1 MKQSLLLT
9 LIFSALYSFGQNNYE
24 KAWKEMNENKWG
36 EASRLLTEA
45 MKDPETFQDA
55 YISKMYLESYRGK
68 EDEISDFEK
77 TFYKKANNPYPYIYA
92 LWFNEA
98 VIGESGAK
106 KYAHQIDLLN
116 HLIDDPNAPGTLI
129 GSANYQLGL
138 HNTFTNNFE
147 KCPQYYNRVGNL
159 KNWQFTGPFENLS
172 QSGFYKNHGPVD
184 HPEPDA
190 VFKSLTNADIK
201 WFVPSTEIKEGWTV
215 VDNQFNNY
223 SAVVYAQNFVNSTT
237 DQEMYCDAGCS
248 GSLKVWINDE
258 LIIYEPE
265 ERVTEM
271 DAYIA
276 KCKLKKGVNRVLV
289 QLGFTNNSFP
299 NFTIRFTDEKQQLIS
314 GISGSSVYSPYPKVT
329 GGSSQ
334 QKLSLS
340 FAEAY
345 FLEKIEKAPN
355 NLLNY
360 LLLSDV
366 YLRNKKL
373 REARN
378 LMSTAL
384 TLAPNNCLVRME
396 IAEILSK
403 EQNRTLLLEEIER
416 IKQLDPDCL
425 LVMELNIK
433 ELFDNQKY
441 DDGAIELTKRIN
453 LYGENEQTAAY
464 KILLLIQ
471 EKKYDALVTEVE
483 RFYTKYPNN
492 PKIVDLMY
500 SIKKD
505 VYKDNKGAMKV
516 FESYMKNNF
525 DYNTFI
531 KYADYLSQQGNEEK
545 ALAIRKRMTE
555 YFPYS
560 PREFYALSKYFYSAK
575 QFDKAEEYA
584 KQSLSLAPYN
594 ETYWEQLGDVKNEK
608 KNIKEAMEAYN
619 LSLKY
624 NPNQYIILNKIRK
637 LNGKPEAYK
646 LLPEINIDSF
656 VKADKIAEAKNADYG
671 YYYIL
676 DQKDVILY
684 PDGGAEEY
692 YTSVLRITNEKGVDK
707 YKESSI
713 SYDNTQTLLIEK
725 AEVIKK
731 NNTRIDGEQNEN
743 EIVFT
748 NLEAGDVIV
757 YKYRLRNYD
766 HGRLAK
772 EFWDRYYFNGQI
784 YNSLT
789 RYTILVP
796 ADQKIY
802 FTTNNCTISPAI
814 TEIENFKQYSWELK
828 KPEPDKDEPLM
839 PNLTDVSAVLHLSTI
854 PNWKVIADWYSDI
867 SNTNAEEDFEII
879 ALYKKLFPEGKKL
892 TQIQKA
898 RIIYDY
904 IESNI
909 RYSSVSFRQS
919 AFVPQRPSMT
929 LNTRLG
935 DCKDLS
941 SLFVTLARMASIN
954 AQMVLIDTKDN
965 GEKKNIHPGV
975 DFNHCIV
982 KANLDNKDYYIEL
995 TDNDLPFLSLPNNI
1009 LGATIL
1015 EIPYKNSAEKSDLKT
1030 LLPVNKTKDVVKRIV
1045 TIKPV
1050 NSDIE
1055 VSVVT
1060 GKYGNPTSTLRYNF
1074 KNLDYDKQLK
1084 EMEKIVAGSY
1094 KNIVKLKDLKFTGLE
1109 NMSDSIY
1116 YEYNYQVKNEV
1127 SEIGS
1132 IKTFR
1137 VTYPDVVASLD
1148 YFSADTRN
1156 YPIHY
1161 WMYEDIDNYET
1172 VVNISAPAG
1181 TKFIEVPPSENFS
1194 FKDMKYSI
1202 QYTLKTPDKMIITR
1216 KFSTNRQNI
1225 AATDYSLFKTFFE
1238 KIVKA
1243 EQKFIAFK

>member
-1 MKQSLLLT
+1 
-9 LIFSALYSFGQNNYE
+9 
-24 KAWKEMNENKWG
+24 MNENKWG
-36 EASRLLTEA
+36 EASPLLTEA
-45 MKDPETFQDA
+45 MKDPATFQDA
-55 YISKMYLESYRGK
+55 YISKIYLESYRGK
-68 EDEISDFEK
+68 ENEITDFEK
-77 TFYKKANNPYPYIYA
+77 TFYKKADNPYPYIYA

-98 VIGESGAK
+98 VGGDYGAK
-106 KYAHQIDLLN
+106 RFEHQIGLLN
-116 HLIDDPNAPGTLI
+116 HIVDDPNAPGTLV
-129 GSANYQLGL
+129 GSANYSLGL
-138 HNTFTNNFE
+138 HHTFTNHFE
-147 KCPQYYNRVGNL
+147 KCSQYYDRVGNL

-172 QSGFYKNHGPVD
+172 QSGFYKNHGPLD
-184 HPEPDA
+184 HPEPNA
-190 VFKSLTNADIK
+190 LFKSLTNADIK
-201 WFVPSTEIKEGWTV
+201 WFTPSYEIKEGWTV

-223 SAVVYAQNFVNSTT
+223 SAVIYAQNFVNSNS
-237 DQEMYCDAGCS
+237 DQEVYCNAGCS

-276 KCKLKKGVNRVLV
+276 KCNLKKGVNRILI
-289 QLGFTNNSFP
+289 QLGFTNNSFS
-299 NFTIRFTDEKQQLIS
+299 NFTIRFADEKQRLIP
-314 GISGSSVYSPYPKVT
+314 GITGSSVYSPYPKAP
-329 GGSSQ
+329 GNASSHP
-334 QKLSLS
+334 KSLLS

-345 FLEKIEKAPN
+345 FTDKIEKAPN
-355 NLLNY
+355 NLVNY
-360 LLLSDV
+360 LLLADV
-366 YLRNKKL
+366 YLRNKKMIQ
-373 REARN
+373 ARN
-378 LMSTAL
+378 LISTAL
-384 TLAPNNCLVRME
+384 THAPNNCLLRMK

-403 EQNRTLLLEEIER
+403 EQNRTVLLEEIEQ

-441 DDGAIELTKRIN
+441 EDGAKELAKRIS

-464 KILLLIQ
+464 KILLLVQ
-471 EKKYDALVTEVE
+471 EKKYDELVGEVE

-500 SIKKD
+500 AVKKD
-505 VYKDNKGAMKV
+505 VYKDNKAAMKIY
-516 FESYMKNNF
+516 ETYMKNNF
-525 DYNTFI
+525 NYDAFI

-545 ALAIRKRMTE
+545 ALTIRKKMTE
-555 YFPYS
+555 LFPYS
-560 PREFYALSKYFYSAK
+560 PKEFYSLSKYFYEAK

-608 KNIKEAMEAYN
+608 KNITEALEAYN

-637 LNGKPEAYK
+637 LNGKSEAYK
-646 LLPEINIDSF
+646 LLPAINIDSF
-656 VKADKIAEAKNADYG
+656 VKADKINEAKNADYG

-692 YTSVLRITNEKGVDK
+692 FTSVLRITNEKGVDK

-713 SYDNTQTLLIEK
+713 SYYGSQSLLIEK

-731 NNTRIDGEQNEN
+731 NNSRIDGEKNEN

-748 NLEAGDVIV
+748 NLEAGDVVV

-766 HGRLAK
+766 YGRLAK
-772 EFWDRYYFNGQI
+772 DFWDRFYFNGQI

-796 ADQKIY
+796 SDRKIY
-802 FTTNNCTISPAI
+802 FTPNNCNIQPAI

-839 PNLTDVSAVLHLSTI
+839 PTLTDVSAVLHLSTI
-854 PNWKVIADWYSDI
+854 RDWKTIADWYSDI

-879 ALYKKLFPEGKKL
+879 ALYKKLFPDEKKKL
-892 TQIQKA
+892 TQTQKA

-919 AFVPQRPSMT
+919 AFVPQRPSRT

-954 AQMVLIDTKDN
+954 AQMVLVDTRDN
-965 GEKKNIHPGV
+965 GEKKNIHPSV

-995 TDNDLPFLSLPNNI
+995 TDNDLPFLSLPNN
-1009 LGATIL
+1009 LPGATIL
-1015 EIPYKNSAEKSDLKT
+1015 EIPYKNSLEKSDLKI
-1030 LLPVNKTKDVVKRIV
+1030 LVPANKTRDVVKRIV
-1045 TIKPV
+1045 TIKPAGT
-1050 NSDIE
+1050 DID
-1055 VSVVT
+1055 VSVTT
-1060 GKYGNPTSTLRYNF
+1060 GKYGNPTSSLRYTY

-1084 EMEKIVAGSY
+1084 EMEKTVAGSFR
-1094 KNIVKLKDLKFTGLE
+1094 NIVKLKDLKFNGLAD
-1109 NMSDSIY
+1109 MSDSIY
-1116 YEYNYQVKNEV
+1116 YEYNYQVKNEI

-1132 IKTFR
+1132 LKTFR
-1137 VTYPDVVASLD
+1137 VTYPDVLASLD
-1148 YFSADTRN
+1148 YFSADSRT

-1161 WMYEDIDNYET
+1161 WLYEDIDSYET
-1172 VVNISAPAG
+1172 IVNISAPVGA
-1181 TKFIEVPPSENFS
+1181 KFIEVPPSENFS

-1202 QYTLKTPDKMIITR
+1202 QYTLKAPDKMIITR
-1216 KFSTNRQNI
+1216 KFSTNRQTIPAN
-1225 AATDYSLFKTFFE
+1225 DYSQFKSFFE
-1238 KIVKA
+1238 KIVRA